1 MKLTKIIPQHP
12 AEFNIYASCGLIQN
26 ENIRII
32 YQRFGNLES
41 SLHPAGQL
49 PNLGIALGCEAK
61 LFQKAFNGWCRF
73 FLSDSVIPCLEV
85 EEFFD
90 GEEPVTGEVLRRN
103 ANLRAR
109 VAKVP
114 NDVFTENGDVSTL
127 EFYQSGD
134 DSDGSSLA
142 GTIGSQQT
150 VKLPGVNSEVNPAE
164 GRDIVI
170 RLGKV
175 TDFNGCGHDWN
186 LSHPAVKI
194 RVFVK
199 RRLTGVYPN

>member
-1 MKLTKIIPQHP
+1 MEKNQ
-12 AEFNIYASCGLIQN
+12 
-26 ENIRII
+26 
-32 YQRFGNLES
+32 
-41 SLHPAGQL
+41 SL
-49 PNLGIALGCEAK
+49 
-61 LFQKAFNGWCRF
+61 
-73 FLSDSVIPCLEV
+73 V
-85 EEFFD
+85 EFFD

-134 DSDGSSLA
+134 NSYGSSLPGA
-142 GTIGSQQT
+142 VRSQQT

-175 TDFNGCGHDWN
+175 TDFNGCGHDRN
-186 LSHPAVKI
+186 LSHRAVKI